1 MGFKYESATL
11 NSVLSFRVT
20 EDSPQF
26 LLDILI
32 CMIRNEILSKHDL
45 YAQFK
50 TEYCMQVYEKI
61 RRRSVIF
68 GCILQHTQSS
78 DNIFCWWMNFM
89 NPVEHDDVLLFNAML
104 KKHARVKSL
113 WKSAIVSSIVSL
125 NEVRVKKRR
134 DKIYEVFVSRT
145 HIHNV

>member
-1 MGFKYESATL
+1 MWNMGFKYESATL

-89 NPVEHDDVLLFNAML
+89 NPVEHDDVLLFNVEKTCAS
-104 KKHARVKSL
+104 KKSL
-113 WKSAIVSSIVSL
+113 KICNRVVYCVTKRGKSQKEKGQDLRGFCFAHAYS
-125 NEVRVKKRR
+125 
-134 DKIYEVFVSRT
+134 
-145 HIHNV
+145 